1 MPPSLRGSRLP
12 TMSSPFDLD
21 ILYSRATD
29 WLYGNLATRLWSDL
43 PDDWRPR
50 ARLWDVPDWLAAAPA
65 RRVLAVNWAGLVN
78 DPRLSQRDVVVLMS
92 KVNSAAE
99 RILLIAECV
108 GTDSFQRQFQ
118 GPEWTA
124 LVDVG
129 WHPQTLPAALAS
141 LPYRFLYHTPT
152 RAERAVLAQVQATAA
167 EQFPLRPIP
176 WAVVG
181 KATAGRAA
189 LVAELT
195 DWEPD
200 GVAFLPADEPWQGRP
215 DRGRLSRAQL
225 ARLLAKTRFYVWV
238 SRHAHSHFEAF
249 RALEA
254 LLSGAC
260 PIKLDA
266 RPADG
271 PEAPGCVL
279 TDVAVLRRFAAT
291 DAPARL
297 ITTLCAQLLAR
308 PPLGAA
314 FAALW

>member
-1 MPPSLRGSRLP
+1 MPPSLQGRRLP
-12 TMSSPFDLD
+12 VMSSPFDLD
-21 ILYSRATD
+21 ILYSRVTD
-29 WLYGNLATRLWSDL
+29 WLYGNLATRLWCDL
-43 PDDWRPR
+43 PDDWRR
-50 ARLWDVPDWLAAAPA
+50 QARLWDVPDWLAAAPP
-65 RRVLAVNWAGLVN
+65 RRVLVVNWAGLVD
-78 DPRLSQRDVVVLMS
+78 DPRMSQRDVVALMS

-99 RILLIAECV
+99 RILLAAECV
-108 GTDSFQRQFQ
+108 GTDSFQRQFE
-118 GPEWTA
+118 GPNWTA

-129 WHPQTLPAALAS
+129 WQPQTLPAALAS
-141 LPYRFLYHTPT
+141 LPYRFLYHAPT
-152 RAERAVLAQVQATAA
+152 HAEQPLLAHVQATAA
-167 EQFPLRPIP
+167 AQFPSRPIP

-181 KATAGRAA
+181 KVTAERAA

-195 DWEPD
+195 DWEPG
-200 GVAFLPADEPWQGRP
+200 GVAFLPSDEPWQGRP

-225 ARLLAKTRFYVWV
+225 ARMLAKTRFYVWV
-238 SRHAHSHFEAF
+238 SRHVQPHFEAF

-271 PEAPGCVL
+271 PEPPGCVL
-279 TDVAVLRRFAAT
+279 ADVAALRRFAAT

-297 ITTLCAQLLAR
+297 ITALCAQLLAR
-308 PPLGAA
+308 PPLGTA

>member
-1 MPPSLRGSRLP
+1 
-12 TMSSPFDLD
+12 MSSPFDLD
-21 ILYSRATD
+21 ILYSRAMD
-29 WLYGNLATRLWSDL
+29 WLYGNLATRLWCDL
-43 PDDWRPR
+43 PENWRTH

-65 RRVLAVNWAGLVN
+65 TRVLVVNWAGLAN
-78 DPRLSQRDVVVLMS
+78 DPRLSRRDVAALMS

-99 RILLIAECV
+99 RILLVAECV

-141 LPYRFLYHTPT
+141 LPYRFLYSAPT
-152 RAERAVLAQVQATAA
+152 QAERPLLARVQATAA
-167 EQFPLRPIP
+167 EQFPSRPIP

-189 LVAELT
+189 LVAALA
-195 DWEPD
+195 DWEPG
-200 GVAFLPADEPWQGRP
+200 GVAFLPSDEPLQPRP
-215 DRGRLSRAQL
+215 DCGRLSRTQL

-266 RPADG
+266 RQADG

-279 TDVAVLRRFAAT
+279 TDVAVLRQFAAT

-308 PPLGAA
+308 PSLGAA

>member
-1 MPPSLRGSRLP
+1 
-12 TMSSPFDLD
+12 MSSPFDLD

-29 WLYGNLATRLWSDL
+29 WLYGNLATRLWGDL
-43 PDDWRPR
+43 PDDWRR
-50 ARLWDVPDWLAAAPA
+50 RVRLWDVPDWLVTAPA
-65 RRVLAVNWAGLVN
+65 RRVLVVNWAGLVN
-78 DPRLSQRDVVVLMS
+78 DPRLSQRDVLALMS

-99 RILLIAECV
+99 RILLVAEGV
-108 GTDSFQRQFQ
+108 GTDPFQRQFG
-118 GPEWTA
+118 GPTWTA

-129 WHPQTLPAALAS
+129 WHPQTLPAELAS
-141 LPYRFLYHTPT
+141 LPYRFLYSAPT
-152 RAERAVLAQVQATAA
+152 RAERPLLAHVQTTAA
-167 EQFPLRPIP
+167 EQFTTRPIP

-181 KATAGRAA
+181 AVTAGRAA

-200 GVAFLPADEPWQGRP
+200 GVAFLPSDEPWQGRP

-238 SRHAHSHFEAF
+238 SRHAQPHFETF

-266 RPADG
+266 QPADS
-271 PEAPGCVL
+271 PEAAGCVL
-279 TDVAVLRRFAAT
+279 TDVAALRRFAAT

-308 PPLGAA
+308 PSLGAA